1 MVACTSTVPLMPGDS
16 LHARFLALLPRIESH
31 ARIYFRHQKCHDR
44 KEECVQEAIAIA
56 WKWFVSLAKRGKDAA
71 EFVSTLAGFAAR
83 AVRNGRRLCGQER
96 TVDVLSPQ
104 AQQQRNFA
112 VGKLPDFS
120 TLSDNPLMEA
130 LHDNMVSPVPDQVC
144 FRLDFPRWLATL
156 SERNRRLAE
165 EMALG
170 HHTKE
175 LARKYGV
182 CPARISQLRREF
194 HTDWT
199 RFCGELFEL
208 AEQYATAAA

>member
-1 MVACTSTVPLMPGDS
+1 MVAGSFPLTSGDA

-31 ARIYFRHQKCHDR
+31 VRIYFRHLKCHDR
-44 KEECVQEAIAIA
+44 KEDCVREAIAIS

-83 AVRNGRRLCGQER
+83 AVRSGRRLCGQER

-112 VGKLPDFS
+112 VGKLPES
-120 TLSDNPLMEA
+120 ATLSDNPLMEA

-156 SERNRRLAE
+156 SKRNRRLAE

-175 LARKYGV
+175 LALKYGV

-194 HTDWT
+194 HADWLC
-199 RFCGELFEL
+199 FCGELLEY
-208 AEQYATAAA
+208 EDRAASVAA